1 MVDALAVE
9 KLGKKKDLPFTQ
21 LRIVII
27 VFLFADKLASRMIN
41 LYRDKKKKKVKHEV
55 KIKFTLVG
63 SKN

>member
-27 VFLFADKLASRMIN
+27 VFLFADKLASQMIN
-41 LYRDKKKKKVKHEV
+41 LYRDKKKKK
-55 KIKFTLVG
+55 
-63 SKN
+63 